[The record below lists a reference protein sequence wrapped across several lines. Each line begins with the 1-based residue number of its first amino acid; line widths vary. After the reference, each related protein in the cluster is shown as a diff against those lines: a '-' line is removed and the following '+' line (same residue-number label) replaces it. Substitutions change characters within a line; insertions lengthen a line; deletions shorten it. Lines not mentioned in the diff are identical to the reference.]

1 MSVSVKGKFELVLI
15 DEGVQALLKS
25 QDIKDQCKRLADGI
39 AARAG
44 EGYEVTTYVGKTR
57 VNASVL
63 AATNAAKRDNMKN
76 NTLLKAVRG

>member
-1 MSVSVKGKFELVLI
+1 MSVKEKFQIVLI

-44 EGYEVTTYVGKTR
+44 EGYEVTTYTGRTR
-57 VNASVL
+57 VNASV
-63 AATNAAKRDNMKN
+63 M
-76 NTLLKAVRG
+76 GIQIFY